1 MRGRKTQARALGRT
15 APILPMMPGTPQR
28 RTRDYRR
35 GGTTDLYAALDT
47 ASGKVIAAMTA
58 RRRAEEF
65 RKFLNRIDAE
75 APDCLAVHIVLDN
88 VSTHKTP
95 AIRRWLLAHPRFSFH
110 FTPTDSSWVNLV
122 ERWFSELTAK
132 QLHRGAHTS
141 VEDLQDSIN
150 AWIEHWN
157 NDPRPL
163 TWHKT
168 ADEILDTLAAYLK
181 RIPHSG
187 H

>member
-1 MRGRKTQARALGRT
+1 M
-15 APILPMMPGTPQR
+15 
-28 RTRDYRR
+28 
-35 GGTTDLYAALDT
+35 
-47 ASGKVIAAMTA
+47 
-58 RRRAEEF
+58 
-65 RKFLNRIDAE
+65 
-75 APDCLAVHIVLDN
+75 
-88 VSTHKTP
+88 
-95 AIRRWLLAHPRFSFH
+95 
-110 FTPTDSSWVNLV
+110 NLV

-132 QLHRGAHTS
+132 QLHRGARTS

-157 NDPRPL
+157 NDPRPF